1 MHILTGCDVTSKIR
15 AKSAALKSDPAMYLK
30 HFGENELLE
39 LSFVD
44 TELYLVKVLQSNST
58 STTFSKLQYELY
70 CPPSPLPPPPHHTK
84 KKKYISMTSLLH
96 HALTK
101 GIWIDVIM

>member
-70 CPPSPLPPPPHHTK
+70 CPPSPLPPTTPHQ

>member
-44 TELYLVKVLQSNST
+44 SELYLVKVLQSNST
-58 STTFSKLQYELY
+58 STTFNKLQYELH
-70 CPPSPLPPPPHHTK
+70 CPPSPPPHHTK
-84 KKKYISMTSLLH
+84 KNIYISMTSLLH